1 MTEKK
6 EAQLLKRIERMD
18 SNIFALREV
27 IKEQRKEIKFWKDNC
42 RSLEHSSNKSLK
54 IAEEAQKLMR
64 KMIDTRKKPT
74 IH

>member
-27 IKEQRKEIKFWKDNC
+27 IKEGG
-42 RSLEHSSNKSLK
+42 LSNP
-54 IAEEAQKLMR
+54 Q
-64 KMIDTRKKPT
+64 PT
-74 IH
+74 IVT